1 MDAPDENATSDLIQ
15 HKQVPL
21 KVSVLAWRLLR
32 N

>member
-1 MDAPDENATSDLIQ
+1 MDPPGVDATTDFIW